1 MLSRVADSLFWMARY
16 LERAEH
22 TARLLDVHL
31 HSALD
36 LTPTAAERRWRRLL
50 LALHSQPPAAGVTPY
65 AITQALTFDMSNSDS
80 IAACITTARDNAR
93 QVRER
98 ISSEMWEQVTASI
111 SMFVIPRWMRCGR
124 VNRTSFFDQSKREF
138 TCFRASPMRP

>member
-50 LALHSQPPAAGVTPY
+50 LALHTQPPAAGVTPY
-65 AITQALTFDMSNSDS
+65 AITQTLTFDMSNSDS

-98 ISSEMWEQVTASI
+98 IVPKCGSRSTASI
-111 SMFVIPRWMRCGR
+111 SMFVIPPWMKCGR
-124 VNRTSFFDQSKREF
+124 VNRTSFFDPSKKAF

>member
-98 ISSEMWEQVTASI
+98 ISSEMWEQVNRLYLQIRHT
-111 SMFVIPRWMRCGR
+111 SMEEMWSGEPHL
-124 VNRTSFFDQSKREF
+124 FFDRSKKAF
-138 TCFRASPMRP
+138 TCFRASPMQP